1 MKERI
6 TQKAT
11 YLGVGVGLV
20 LFAIYG
26 LLPGSF
32 LGGVAGLSIA
42 GAIFGTPVEPGVL
55 SRMLIAVSM
64 ITGIMVSGMIFVTAT
79 STVGWAVGSAISTLK
94 GSKKEI
100 VTAEAGK

>member
-6 TQKAT
+6 TQKT
-11 YLGVGVGLV
+11 TCLGVGVGLV

-42 GAIFGTPVEPGVL
+42 GMIFGAPVNPGIL
-55 SRMLIAVSM
+55 SRMVIAISM
-64 ITGIMVSGMIFVTAT
+64 LLGIMVSGLIFITAS
-79 STVGWAVGSAISTLK
+79 STIAWLVGTAIDTLRGINK
-94 GSKKEI
+94 AEI
-100 VTAEAGK
+100 TAESH

>member
-6 TQKAT
+6 TQKMT

-32 LGGVAGLSIA
+32 LGGVAGLGIA
-42 GAIFGTPVEPGVL
+42 GMLLGTPVDPGIV
-55 SRMLIAVSM
+55 SRMIIAIAMVL
-64 ITGIMVSGMIFVTAT
+64 GIMVSGLIFITAS
-79 STVGWAVGSAISTLK
+79 STVGWLIGMAIDTLK
-94 GSKKEI
+94 GVKK
-100 VTAEAGK
+100 TASTVESH